1 MSEFFKKGNPF
12 RGFRAIF
19 YKEALHLRRDSMAI
33 MFALAVPI
41 LEMIILGYAIDTNV
55 RQVKTA
61 VYDQTGIMERSGD
74 TQGSQQSRALLDRF
88 RNSDTFRI
96 YRYVHSD
103 NELTQEMVAG
113 RAKVGVK
120 IPYDFDRELLRGGS
134 AEVMVMV
141 DGSDSSVAGQTMNVA
156 QAIGLDESLR
166 RMLPPGAQPPIEVR
180 PKVMFN
186 PDSRS
191 PNFFLPGLMTVL
203 LLFVTTMLTAFS
215 IVREKERGT
224 LEQLFVT
231 PVRPMGLMM
240 GKIVPYFV
248 LALVEMATILAF
260 MRYVFAVPIHGS
272 IILLFALATL
282 YMFVHLAL
290 GMLIS
295 SKANSQNDAMQ
306 RAMGIMLPTI
316 FLSGYIFPRDTMP
329 LIFWLMSFCLPA
341 TYMMDIS
348 RGIILRGAGLFEL
361 WGNALI
367 LLLMGIGVLLLAAKN
382 FRKMIV

>member
-1 MSEFFKKGNPF
+1 MSELFKAGNPF

-61 VYDQTGIMERSGD
+61 VYDQTGIMERSGE
-74 TQGSQQSRALLDRF
+74 TEGSQQSRALLDRF

-103 NELTQEMVAG
+103 SELTQEMVAG
-113 RAKVGVK
+113 RAKVGIK
-120 IPYDFDRELLRGGS
+120 IPYNFDRDLLRGGS
-134 AEVMVMV
+134 AQVMVMV

-166 RMLPPGAQPPIEVR
+166 RRLPAGGTPLIDVH

-203 LLFVTTMLTAFS
+203 LLFVTTLLTAFS

-231 PVRPMGLMM
+231 PVRPLGLMM
-240 GKIVPYFV
+240 GKIMPYFV
-248 LALVEMATILAF
+248 LALIEMATILIF
-260 MRYVFAVPIHGS
+260 MRYVFFVPIHGS
-272 IILLFALATL
+272 VLLLFALATL
-282 YMFVHLAL
+282 YMFAHLAL

-306 RAMGIMLPTI
+306 RSMGIMLPTI

-329 LIFWLMSFCLPA
+329 LIFYAMSFCLPA
-341 TYMMDIS
+341 TYMMDIA
-348 RGIILRGAGLFEL
+348 RGIILRGAGLVEL
-361 WGNALI
+361 WVNAVVLLI
-367 LLLMGIGVLLLAAKN
+367 MGVAVLLLAARN

>member
-1 MSEFFKKGNPF
+1 MPELFKKGNPF

-103 NELTQEMVAG
+103 DELTQEMVAG

-272 IILLFALATL
+272 VILLFALATL
-282 YMFVHLAL
+282 YMFVHLSL

-382 FRKMIV
+382 FKKMIV

>member
-1 MSEFFKKGNPF
+1 MPELFKKGNPF

-103 NELTQEMVAG
+103 NDLTQEMVAG

-120 IPYDFDRELLRGGS
+120 VPYDFDRELLRGGS

>member
-1 MSEFFKKGNPF
+1 
-12 RGFRAIF
+12 
-19 YKEALHLRRDSMAI
+19 MAI

-61 VYDQTGIMERSGD
+61 IYDQTGIMERSAE

-96 YRYVHSD
+96 YRFVHSD
-103 NELTQEMVAG
+103 GELTQEMIAG

-120 IPYDFDRELLRGGS
+120 IPYDFDRDLLRGGS
-134 AEVMVMV
+134 AQVMVMV
-141 DGSDSSVAGQTMNVA
+141 DGSDSSVAGQTLNVA

-166 RMLPPGAQPPIEVR
+166 RMLPSGAQPPIDVR

-240 GKIVPYFV
+240 GKIVPYFM
-248 LALVEMATILAF
+248 LALLEMATILAF
-260 MRYVFAVPIHGS
+260 MRFVFSVPIHGS
-272 IILLFALATL
+272 LLLLFFLATI
-282 YMFVHLAL
+282 YMFVHLSL

-329 LIFWLMSFCLPA
+329 LLFYLMSFCIPA

-361 WGNALI
+361 WQNALV
-367 LLLMGIGVLLLAAKN
+367 LLVMGVGVLLLAAKN

>member
-1 MSEFFKKGNPF
+1 MSELFKKGNPF

-61 VYDQTGIMERSGD
+61 IYDQTGIMERSAE

-103 NELTQEMVAG
+103 SELTQEMIAG

-141 DGSDSSVAGQTMNVA
+141 DGSDSSVAGQTLNVA

-166 RMLPPGAQPPIEVR
+166 RMLPPGAQPPIDVR

-240 GKIVPYFV
+240 GKIVPYFM
-248 LALVEMATILAF
+248 LALLEMATILAF
-260 MRYVFAVPIHGS
+260 MRFVFSVPIHGNLF
-272 IILLFALATL
+272 LLFFLATI
-282 YMFVHLAL
+282 YMFVHLSL

-329 LIFWLMSFCLPA
+329 LLFYLMSFCIPA
-341 TYMMDIS
+341 TYMMDIA

-361 WGNALI
+361 WGNALV
-367 LLLMGIGVLLLAAKN
+367 LLVMGVGVLLLAAKN